1 MARKIL
7 LADDSVTAQ
16 NMGRK
21 ILADAGYEVIAVN
34 NGSAALKK
42 IAEVKPDL
50 VILDVYMPGYS
61 GLEVCQRLKE
71 SPETARIPVL
81 LTVGKLEPF
90 KPEEAKRVRAEGY
103 IVKPFEASELL
114 STLSKLEDKVVPRS
128 EPSKPGRFA
137 RAIALAE
144 EASQGR
150 RSEASG
156 AGDGWQSR
164 LGMPHAKTEPEE
176 KVEDESTIYNAKN
189 RDLRTVMDKPAAESE
204 AAETN
209 VDVGA
214 LAPAGLPKDVTAE
227 ELAAIA
233 AAAAQIQMAA
243 AVASEAENSGNG
255 FVQPEAVAAVA
266 QRADGSNA
274 EDNVSATSKIEAS
287 GADSTNH
294 AFMDEAAVAERRN
307 GDSRS
312 PELEDMPV
320 TMAAA
325 SQTQVDTSAVG
336 AKADGPRWTAVS
348 VALEGEEASVSL
360 DQEMQKAQAAVSA
373 GVSDPASQTE
383 SLVATPVETAS
394 AVEIACVETP
404 APMPAEETAISSGE
418 GISQAESVPEQDAEL
433 GAHAAISE
441 VAAVAVPE
449 PVVESASSPVAE
461 PSSSYQI
468 ISSKQPEGTA
478 DAAAAQPE
486 PAEQHFEN
494 FVPAG
499 TVTENQ
505 EPISST
511 ATAEASVND
520 ASNSETRPA
529 PEAGAATTESAAA
542 GFAPITSAPETGLD
556 HETVKTTAAAWASWR
571 QIRDT
576 SKGGETSAD
585 PGDFPARDSA
595 PEDTNAKAVAAGAE
609 QIDQAEAASQNPSD
623 VASIVD
629 SVLADLRPKL
639 MAEISRKMSEKK

>member
-1 MARKIL
+1 
-7 LADDSVTAQ
+7 
-16 NMGRK
+16 
-21 ILADAGYEVIAVN
+21 
-34 NGSAALKK
+34 
-42 IAEVKPDL
+42 
-50 VILDVYMPGYS
+50 
-61 GLEVCQRLKE
+61 
-71 SPETARIPVL
+71 
-81 LTVGKLEPF
+81 
-90 KPEEAKRVRAEGY
+90 
-103 IVKPFEASELL
+103 
-114 STLSKLEDKVVPRS
+114 
-128 EPSKPGRFA
+128 
-137 RAIALAE
+137 
-144 EASQGR
+144 
-150 RSEASG
+150 
-156 AGDGWQSR
+156 
-164 LGMPHAKTEPEE
+164 MPHAKSEPEE
-176 KVEDESTIYNAKN
+176 KVEDESAIYNAVN
-189 RDLRTVMDKPAAESE
+189 RDLRTVMDKPAAENETAKPVKIDSRE
-204 AAETN
+204 ASDTN

-255 FVQPEAVAAVA
+255 FAQPEAVAAVA

-274 EDNVSATSKIEAS
+274 EDNVSATSKIEAAS
-287 GADSTNH
+287 AASTSD
-294 AFMDEAAVAERRN
+294 AFVGGSEGAERRN
-307 GDSRS
+307 GDSYS
-312 PELEDMPV
+312 AEPEDVPV

-325 SQTQVDTSAVG
+325 SQTQVDTSAGG

-348 VALEGEEASVSL
+348 VALEADEASMSL
-360 DQEMQKAQAAVSA
+360 DQEMQKAHAALNAGMSVSA
-373 GVSDPASQTE
+373 SQAE
-383 SLVATPVETAS
+383 SPELAPLEAAS
-394 AVEIACVETP
+394 AVEIARVETP
-404 APMPAEETAISSGE
+404 APMPAEETVISSGE
-418 GISQAESVPEQDAEL
+418 GISQAESVPQQDAEL
-433 GAHAAISE
+433 GV
-441 VAAVAVPE
+441 VAAVSEVGAVAVRE
-449 PVVESASSPVAE
+449 PAVESASSPVAE

-468 ISSKQPEGTA
+468 ISSKQSEGTA

-511 ATAEASVND
+511 ATAEASMSD
-520 ASNSETRPA
+520 ASNSETQPA
-529 PEAGAATTESAAA
+529 PEAGAATTDSAAA
-542 GFAPITSAPETGLD
+542 GFAPIASAPETGLD

-585 PGDFPARDSA
+585 PENFQARDSA
-595 PEDTNAKAVAAGAE
+595 PEDTIAKAVAAGAE